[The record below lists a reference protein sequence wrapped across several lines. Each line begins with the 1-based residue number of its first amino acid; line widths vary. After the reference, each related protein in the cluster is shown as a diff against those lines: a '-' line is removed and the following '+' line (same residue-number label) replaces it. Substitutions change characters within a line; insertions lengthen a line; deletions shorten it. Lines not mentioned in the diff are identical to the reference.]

1 MRWADTCRRMLKRV
15 VSACTYP
22 YPANS
27 ITWKNSIQVFH
38 TAGVPPNSGRTILA
52 IMGCTRKRRNAL
64 KKRDIAKSVNMQPA
78 SNTQWYDQRE
88 SANHPTSAEA
98 PVRMILENWVPGRAR
113 IAGTRSG
120 SRLLGEKKTVNV

>member
-15 VSACTYP
+15 VRACTYP

-64 KKRDIAKSVNMQPA
+64 KKRDIAKSVN
-78 SNTQWYDQRE
+78 T
-88 SANHPTSAEA
+88 
-98 PVRMILENWVPGRAR
+98 
-113 IAGTRSG
+113 
-120 SRLLGEKKTVNV
+120 